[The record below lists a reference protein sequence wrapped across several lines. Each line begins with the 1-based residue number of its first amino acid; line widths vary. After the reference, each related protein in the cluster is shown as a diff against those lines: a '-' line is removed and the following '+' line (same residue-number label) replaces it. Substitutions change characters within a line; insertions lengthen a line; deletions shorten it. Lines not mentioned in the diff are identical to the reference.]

1 MEKVNI
7 FREAKQLLDKK
18 DNGNELTEEEQELV
32 NTAAIPFTVN
42 TDNILFDIPIGEGLE
57 ELARIIENKDAGGD
71 QQTPAPTREVV
82 HGRRKP
88 RPQ

>member
-7 FREAKQLLDKK
+7 FRQAKQLLDKR

-42 TDNILFDIPIGEGLE
+42 TDDIFGDITIGEGLE
-57 ELARIIENKDAGGD
+57 ELARIIENKSAGED
-71 QQTPAPTREVV
+71 QNPGTT
-82 HGRRKP
+82 
-88 RPQ
+88 